1 MKMEFGLHLTQQ
13 QKLVM
18 TQQMQLSVKILQ
30 MSAYELNQYIDKEI
44 LENPVIDFQC
54 NESYKE
60 TFDYKHLIKYFEY
73 NRNMYI
79 NENNIEEKIS
89 PFNFIT
95 SKKTL
100 KEFLKEQLLYID
112 TEENIKKVCVYV
124 IESLDERG
132 YLGSTVDEIAREIGV
147 SVQKTE
153 EAISIVQG
161 FEPCGV
167 AARDIKECLKIQLKN
182 KAIID
187 DKIYFIVDSCLEYLA
202 NNKYSQIAKK
212 LNITTKKAQE
222 YGDIIKS
229 LEPKPSRGFYNGEK
243 TKYIVPDAYINKIG
257 YEYYII
263 MNDDIITKLNIN
275 SKYKQ
280 IINSS
285 KNEYDDEIVDYVK
298 NKISNA
304 IFLIKSI
311 EHRKNTLYTVLRE
324 IIKIQKDYFDYGD
337 SYLRPMTLKD
347 ISDAIGIHESTV
359 SRAIKDKYIRTNN
372 TTIKIK
378 DLFTSGIY
386 LKNGSES
393 ISRTSIK
400 GMIEDIINKE
410 DKNKPLS
417 DEKISRILKEK
428 NMNISRRTVT
438 KYREE
443 LGIVSSSKRKR
454 Y

>member
-1 MKMEFGLHLTQQ
+1 MEFGLHLTQQ

-54 NESYKE
+54 NESNKE
-60 TFDYKHLIKYFEY
+60 AFDYKNLIKYFEY
-73 NRNMYI
+73 NRNTYV
-79 NENNIEEKIS
+79 NENNGEEKIS

-95 SKKTL
+95 LKKTL
-100 KEFLKEQLLYID
+100 KESLKEQLLYLNTD
-112 TEENIKKVCVYV
+112 ENMKKICVYV

-132 YLGSTVDEIAREIGV
+132 YLGSTVDEIASELGV

-153 EAISIVQG
+153 KAISIVQG

-182 KAIID
+182 KGIID
-187 DKIYFIVDSCLEYLA
+187 DKIYFIVDNCLEYLA
-202 NNKYSQIAKK
+202 NNKYAQMAKK

-229 LEPKPSRGFYNGEK
+229 LEPKPSRGFYNGEE

-257 YEYYII
+257 DEYYII
-263 MNDDIITKLNIN
+263 MNDDIIPKLNIN

-285 KNEYDDEIVDYVK
+285 KTEYDDEIVDYVK
-298 NKISNA
+298 NKINSA

-311 EHRKNTLYTVLRE
+311 EHRKNTLYTVLQE
-324 IIKIQKDYFDYGD
+324 IIKIQKDYFDYGS
-337 SYLRPMTLKD
+337 SYLKPMTLKD

-378 DLFTSGIY
+378 DLFTAGIY
-386 LKNGSES
+386 SRNGGES
-393 ISRTSIK
+393 ISRTSVK

-410 DKNKPLS
+410 DKRKPLS

-443 LGIVSSSKRKR
+443 LGIVSSSKRRR